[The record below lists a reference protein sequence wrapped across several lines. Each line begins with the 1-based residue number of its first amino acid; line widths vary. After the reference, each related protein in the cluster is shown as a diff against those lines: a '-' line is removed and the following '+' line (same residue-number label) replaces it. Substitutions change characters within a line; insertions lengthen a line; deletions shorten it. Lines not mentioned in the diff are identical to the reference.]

1 MLPVDA
7 HPAALRWSD
16 DTVARNRIQTYDA
29 SFGLEATDPL
39 SLHRESAAGMTTLGV
54 ARKPAVK
61 VFDDTDPNAYYD
73 PANPLGSD
81 RGDGHHGPGRPDQP
95 QRHDDHR
102 GRVTS

>member
-54 ARKPAVK
+54 ARKPA
-61 VFDDTDPNAYYD
+61 
-73 PANPLGSD
+73 GSVEVA
-81 RGDGHHGPGRPDQP
+81 GTGTTV
-95 QRHDDHR
+95 
-102 GRVTS
+102 RVVQTNRNGMMTIEVE

>member
-39 SLHRESAAGMTTLGV
+39 SLHRETAAGMTTLGV

-61 VFDDTDPNAYYD
+61 VFDDTVPNAYYD
-73 PANPLGSD
+73 PANPLGSVKVA
-81 RGDGHHGPGRPDQP
+81 GTGTTV
-95 QRHDDHR
+95 
-102 GRVTS
+102 RVVQTNRNGMMTIEVE

>member
-39 SLHRESAAGMTTLGV
+39 SLHRETAAGMTTLGV

-61 VFDDTDPNAYYD
+61 VFDDTDPNASTTRRTRWG
-73 PANPLGSD
+73 AS
-81 RGDGHHGPGRPDQP
+81 RS
-95 QRHDDHR
+95 R
-102 GRVTS
+102 GRAPRSGSSRPTATA

>member
-54 ARKPAVK
+54 ARK
-61 VFDDTDPNAYYD
+61 T
-73 PANPLGSD
+73 
-81 RGDGHHGPGRPDQP
+81 RGGVEVAGTGTTV
-95 QRHDDHR
+95 
-102 GRVTS
+102 RVVRTNRNGMMTIEVE